1 MSKIL
6 SPMERI
12 QIRLDV
18 ERNIAVAI
26 TEGLLKVVGEDATG
40 KTLFAL
46 TEKGRR
52 YTDQLTDRFVTSAKE
67 AVKS

>member
-6 SPMERI
+6 SPAERI

-46 TEKGRR
+46 TEKGRQ
-52 YTDQLTDRFVTSAKE
+52 YTDQLTNRFITSAKE